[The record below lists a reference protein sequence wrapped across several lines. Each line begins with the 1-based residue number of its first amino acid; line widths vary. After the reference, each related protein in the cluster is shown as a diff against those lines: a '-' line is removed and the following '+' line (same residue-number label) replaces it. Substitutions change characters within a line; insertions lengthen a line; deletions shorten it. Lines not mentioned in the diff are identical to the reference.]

1 MLFFSAAKDKDGCGS
16 GNDGDDEED
25 YGLNTGASSK
35 HKVGFMKKWKTH
47 TSIPRFTL
55 LMWGHIKNPRKSRLI
70 SSTFLKG
77 SKIDSKIG

>member
-35 HKVGFMKKWKTH
+35 HKVGFIKKVDKLELTN
-47 TSIPRFTL
+47 SYV
-55 LMWGHIKNPRKSRLI
+55 S
-70 SSTFLKG
+70 
-77 SKIDSKIG
+77 

>member
-35 HKVGFMKKWKTH
+35 HKVGFIKKWTNSY
-47 TSIPRFTL
+47 TANIYR
-55 LMWGHIKNPRKSRLI
+55 G
-70 SSTFLKG
+70 
-77 SKIDSKIG
+77 

>member
-35 HKVGFMKKWKTH
+35 HKVGFMKKWTNSHKHSSIYIFNVGTH
-47 TSIPRFTL
+47 KKPAEIEV
-55 LMWGHIKNPRKSRLI
+55 N
-70 SSTFLKG
+70 
-77 SKIDSKIG
+77 

>member
-35 HKVGFMKKWKTH
+35 HKVGFIKKWTD
-47 TSIPRFTL
+47 SYV
-55 LMWGHIKNPRKSRLI
+55 LI
-70 SSTFLKG
+70 
-77 SKIDSKIG
+77 

>member
-35 HKVGFMKKWKTH
+35 HKVGFIKKWTDSYLRKLE
-47 TSIPRFTL
+47 IP
-55 LMWGHIKNPRKSRLI
+55 
-70 SSTFLKG
+70 
-77 SKIDSKIG
+77 